1 MTTKGINN
9 GSKSF
14 GIRSV
19 RYERYK
25 YIWNFT
31 PDIEFENACTH
42 SLVFKSWIKKAQA
55 GDAAAKERVRRYQWR
70 PEIELYDLK
79 NDPYEWNNIAGTE
92 EVKKVQ
98 NRLSGALKKWMKLQV
113 DLGQETELAA
123 LERQRRGKKKS
134 AIQKKNKS

>member
-1 MTTKGINN
+1 M
-9 GSKSF
+9 
-14 GIRSV
+14 
-19 RYERYK
+19 
-25 YIWNFT
+25 
-31 PDIEFENACTH
+31 
-42 SLVFKSWIKKAQA
+42 VFKSWIKKAQA
-55 GDAAAKERVRRYQWR
+55 GDAGAKERVRRYQWR
-70 PEIELYDLK
+70 PEIEVYDLK

-98 NRLSGALKKWMKLQV
+98 NRLSGALKKWMKSQG